1 MARLVLVIGVQVT
14 QRERG
19 DDLIMRAI
27 LMALLGIL
35 LINPTA
41 VFAKSRAGVVTL
53 EVDLSAQEKGQDAR
67 LWVPYPVSDRSQL
80 IGAVRVSGDFAES
93 GVYTDQVHGTAILYA
108 EWPKD
113 AASRKLRFSF
123 AVDRLEATRGALPAV
138 EPAWNPSDYAD
149 WLGATSLGPI
159 DGEVK
164 ALADKITAGRKSV
177 LDKARAV
184 YDWTIENMHR
194 DPSVTGCG
202 KGDVCALLK
211 NPGGKCT
218 DISSVF
224 IALCRA
230 SGVPT
235 REVFGI
241 RLSKKAEEE
250 TTTWQNCWV
259 EFFLPGYGW
268 FPVHPADVLKA
279 VLIDKLVLGEAK
291 EKEYREYYWGN
302 LDPFRVALAEGR
314 DIVLN
319 PRQAGEP
326 LNTFLYPYAEVGGK
340 PLDFYQPKSFVYTY
354 TFKEKP

>member
-1 MARLVLVIGVQVT
+1 MKKTLTMFFA
-14 QRERG
+14 
-19 DDLIMRAI
+19 
-27 LMALLGIL
+27 ALLLGH
-35 LINPTA
+35 A
-41 VFAKSRAGVVTL
+41 ADVSAKTRAGVVTL
-53 EVDLSAQEKGQDAR
+53 AVDLSEQEKGQEAR
-67 LWVPYPVSDRSQL
+67 LWVPYPVSDRNQVV
-80 IGAVRVSGDFAES
+80 GNVRVAGDFASS

-113 AASRKLRFSF
+113 AASRTLTFSF
-123 AVDRLEATRGALPAV
+123 SIERQEVTRGELPAA
-138 EPAWNPSDYAD
+138 EPAWNPGDYAV

-164 ALADKITAGRKSV
+164 ALADKITAGKKSV
-177 LDKARAV
+177 AEKARAI

-194 DPSVTGCG
+194 DPNVTGCG

-230 SGVPT
+230 TGVPT

-241 RLSKKAEEE
+241 RLGKKAEEE

-279 VLIDKLVLGEAK
+279 VLVEKLALGDPK

-302 LDPFRVALAEGR
+302 LDPYRAVLAEGR

-319 PRQAGEP
+319 PRQAGAP
-326 LNTFLYPYAEVGGK
+326 LNSFLYPYAEVGGK
-340 PLDFYQPKSFVYTY
+340 ALDFYQPKAFVYTY
-354 TFKEKP
+354 TFKEK